1 MHKLLL
7 NSQVVISDCQH
18 SDPVFELLR
27 IVHTLQKLLSAVAA
41 RRATLFLGF
50 LLLVQV
56 GGWRQMVHQKGGLHD
71 DDGLVSVS
79 HGLVML
85 GKLGQNSADVQVSVG
100 L

>member
-1 MHKLLL
+1 MHKFLF

-18 SDPVFELLR
+18 SDPVFELLG
-27 IVHTLQKLLSAVAA
+27 IVHTLQELLSAVAA
-41 RRATLFLGF
+41 CCATLFLGF

-56 GGWRQMVHQKGGLHD
+56 GWRREVVHQKCGLHD
-71 DDGLVSVS
+71 DDGLVSMS

-85 GKLGQNSADVQVSVG
+85 GQLRQHSANVQVSVG